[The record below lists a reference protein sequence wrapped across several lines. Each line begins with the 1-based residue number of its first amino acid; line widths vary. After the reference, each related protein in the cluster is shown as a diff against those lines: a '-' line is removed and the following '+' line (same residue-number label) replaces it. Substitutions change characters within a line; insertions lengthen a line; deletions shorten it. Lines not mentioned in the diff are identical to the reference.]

1 MSTIDLIGRSGS
13 RMLGTRP
20 AARLVAPAMRAAAG
34 EDGVITLDTAG
45 ILRVGVS
52 FFDEALLVLGEL
64 IAESGNDD
72 LRLVYHKAPAM
83 QSLKRLA
90 ANRGFALSETPA
102 GDWVIGLDKDARNAK
117 DAGDSDGA
125 AIETSVV
132 AETGIATE
140 TAAAAEAGIA
150 AAAGAQVEA
159 GIAADAGIAAETGV
173 QVEASAQ

>member
-1 MSTIDLIGRSGS
+1 MSTVELSRRSGK
-13 RMLGTRP
+13 LVLITRP

-102 GDWVIGLDKDARNAK
+102 GDWVIGLDKAARNAK
-117 DAGDSDGA
+117 DGGDSGGA
-125 AIETSVV
+125 AIETSIV
-132 AETGIATE
+132 AETSIATE
-140 TAAAAEAGIA
+140 TAAAEARIA
-150 AAAGAQVEA
+150 AG
-159 GIAADAGIAAETGV
+159 AGIAAETAV
-173 QVEASAQ
+173 PVEASAQ

>member
-1 MSTIDLIGRSGS
+1 MSTVDLIGRSGS

-117 DAGDSDGA
+117 DAGDSGGA
-125 AIETSVV
+125 AIEASVV
-132 AETGIATE
+132 AETGAV
-140 TAAAAEAGIA
+140 AEAGIA
-150 AAAGAQVEA
+150 AETAVPVEASTATEA
-159 GIAADAGIAAETGV
+159 GIVAEAEIAAETAIP
-173 QVEASAQ
+173 VEASA

>member
-1 MSTIDLIGRSGS
+1 MTTVELSRRSGKS
-13 RMLGTRP
+13 VLITRP

-90 ANRGFALSETPA
+90 SNRGFALSETPA

-117 DAGDSDGA
+117 DSGDSGGV

-132 AETGIATE
+132 AETGAV
-140 TAAAAEAGIA
+140 AEAGITA
-150 AAAGAQVEA
+150 ETAVPVEA
-159 GIAADAGIAAETGV
+159 STATEAEIVAEAEIAAKTAV
-173 QVEASAQ
+173 PLEASAQ

>member
-1 MSTIDLIGRSGS
+1 MSTVDLIGRSGS

-117 DAGDSDGA
+117 DAGGSGCV
-125 AIETSVV
+125 AIETGVV
-132 AETGIATE
+132 AEIGT
-140 TAAAAEAGIA
+140 AAEAGIA
-150 AAAGAQVEA
+150 TETGAQV
-159 GIAADAGIAAETGV
+159 DAGIAAVETGIAR
-173 QVEASAQ
+173 EASAR

>member
-1 MSTIDLIGRSGS
+1 MSTVELSRRSGKS
-13 RMLGTRP
+13 VLITRP

-102 GDWVIGLDKDARNAK
+102 GDWVIGLDKAARNAK
-117 DAGDSDGA
+117 DVGDSDA
-125 AIETSVV
+125 AAMETSVV
-132 AETGIATE
+132 AETGIAAE
-140 TAAAAEAGIA
+140 TGAATEAGIA
-150 AAAGAQVEA
+150 AAAGAQVET
-159 GIAADAGIAAETGV
+159 GIAAEAGV
-173 QVEASAQ
+173 QVEASTQ

>member
-1 MSTIDLIGRSGS
+1 MSTVELSRRSGKS
-13 RMLGTRP
+13 VLITRP

-117 DAGDSDGA
+117 DAGDSGGA
-125 AIETSVV
+125 AAETSIV

-140 TAAAAEAGIA
+140 TGT
-150 AAAGAQVEA
+150 
-159 GIAADAGIAAETGV
+159 AADAGIAAETAV
-173 QVEASAQ
+173 PKEASAR

>member
-1 MSTIDLIGRSGS
+1 MSTVELSRRSGKS
-13 RMLGTRP
+13 VLITRP

-117 DAGDSDGA
+117 DAGDSGGA

-132 AETGIATE
+132 AEAGIATE
-140 TAAAAEAGIA
+140 TAAAEAGIT

-159 GIAADAGIAAETGV
+159 GIAADVGIAAETAIP
-173 QVEASAQ
+173 VEASAQ

>member
-1 MSTIDLIGRSGS
+1 MSTVELSRRSGKS
-13 RMLGTRP
+13 VLITRP

-117 DAGDSDGA
+117 DAGDSGTAADTGIAAKASVQVEAGIVAEAGA
-125 AIETSVV
+125 AVV
-132 AETGIATE
+132 ETGIATE
-140 TAAAAEAGIA
+140 
-150 AAAGAQVEA
+150 
-159 GIAADAGIAAETGV
+159 
-173 QVEASAQ
+173 ASAQ

>member
-1 MSTIDLIGRSGS
+1 MSTVELSRRSGKS
-13 RMLGTRP
+13 VLITRP

-117 DAGDSDGA
+117 DAGDSGGT

-132 AETGIATE
+132 AEAGIATE
-140 TAAAAEAGIA
+140 TGAGAEAGIA

-159 GIAADAGIAAETGV
+159 GIAAEIAIP
-173 QVEASAQ
+173 VEASAR

>member
-1 MSTIDLIGRSGS
+1 MTTVELSRRSGKS
-13 RMLGTRP
+13 VLITRP

-117 DAGDSDGA
+117 DAGDSGDA
-125 AIETSVV
+125 AIDTSTV
-132 AETGIATE
+132 AEV
-140 TAAAAEAGIA
+140 
-150 AAAGAQVEA
+150 GA
-159 GIAADAGIAAETGV
+159 AADAGIATEVGAAAEARIATETDAAAETAV
-173 QVEASAQ
+173 PVEASAQ

>member
-1 MSTIDLIGRSGS
+1 MSTVDLIGRSGS

-117 DAGDSDGA
+117 DAGSGGV

-132 AETGIATE
+132 AEAGAVAEAGITAE
-140 TAAAAEAGIA
+140 TAAPVEASTATEAGIVAEAGIA
-150 AAAGAQVEA
+150 AE
-159 GIAADAGIAAETGV
+159 IAIP
-173 QVEASAQ
+173 VEASAR

>member
-1 MSTIDLIGRSGS
+1 MSTVELSRRSGKS
-13 RMLGTRP
+13 VLITRP

-102 GDWVIGLDKDARNAK
+102 GDWVIGLDKAARNAK
-117 DAGDSDGA
+117 DSGGSGA
-125 AIETSVV
+125 AAAETSIV
-132 AETGIATE
+132 ADTGIATE
-140 TAAAAEAGIA
+140 T
-150 AAAGAQVEA
+150 GA
-159 GIAADAGIAAETGV
+159 AADAGTAAETAV
-173 QVEASAQ
+173 PTEASAQ

>member
-1 MSTIDLIGRSGS
+1 MSTVELSRRSGKS
-13 RMLGTRP
+13 VLITRP

-117 DAGDSDGA
+117 DAGDSGGA
-125 AIETSVV
+125 AIETSIV
-132 AETGIATE
+132 AETGIGTE
-140 TAAAAEAGIA
+140 T
-150 AAAGAQVEA
+150 GA
-159 GIAADAGIAAETGV
+159 AADAGIAADAGV